1 MVGYPRIQ
9 TLHGG
14 LFKIILINRGTS
26 RQSLEINLIGTPSS
40 IFLNIRYN
48 KIVYMEPVLHD
59 FKENYVD
66 LLPREIMTIIVRKS
80 VNSAGT
86 YRNTIRVC
94 KKWYMLIDHPAMES
108 KYTNHIEKLLKLFP
122 DKK

>member
-1 MVGYPRIQ
+1 
-9 TLHGG
+9 
-14 LFKIILINRGTS
+14 
-26 RQSLEINLIGTPSS
+26 
-40 IFLNIRYN
+40 
-48 KIVYMEPVLHD
+48 ME
-59 FKENYVD
+59 D
-66 LLPREIMTIIVRKS
+66 LMFSTLPREIMTIIVRKS

-122 DKK
+122 DKKWDYRTLSRNPNITWRIIQDNPDKSWNFTAIARNKFNR